1 MYIHICICVCIYIT
15 YQKDLELIFADF
27 VVVAVV
33 SVMFATAIVAV
44 VSAGLL
50 WHVFVFHSW
59 FQIVVVLRHLL
70 LRGVWEMDELYYQ

>member
-27 VVVAVV
+27 VVVAAV
-33 SVMFATAIVAV
+33 SVMFVTAIVAV